1 MSKTTGYKVL
11 KYRIITDKLK
21 YIINKEQTTHKMVSR
36 NLDKNLIHYRP
47 KKYFD
52 GIGECYIL
60 PIELTKYIVL
70 LKSKYKNFNK
80 FIELKDL
87 T

>member
-1 MSKTTGYKVL
+1 
-11 KYRIITDKLK
+11 
-21 YIINKEQTTHKMVSR
+21 MVSR
-36 NLDKNLIHYRP
+36 NLDKNLIHYKP
-47 KKYFD
+47 KKYFG

-60 PIELTKYIVL
+60 PIELTKYIDL
-70 LKSKYKNFNK
+70 LKSKYKIFNK